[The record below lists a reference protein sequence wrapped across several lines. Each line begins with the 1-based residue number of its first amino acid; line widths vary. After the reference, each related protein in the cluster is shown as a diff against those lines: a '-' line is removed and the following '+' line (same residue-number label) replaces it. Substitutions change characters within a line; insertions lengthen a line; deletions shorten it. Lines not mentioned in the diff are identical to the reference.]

1 MTRSISFMK
10 RRLCSSAEA
19 AASLSPHAAAASGPP
34 WRVGWKGKKSTAATP
49 PASAD
54 VVCSF
59 RGDLQIASCLQTVHN
74 ILNIRLQIWSAVC
87 RLTAGKSKKERKHGD
102 GKEIILVCGQTAH
115 FRRRIIII
123 LICRRY
129 NIHIVC
135 ASRKTHK
142 ICRQVCSQIGA
153 HTYIFWVWE
162 PYLNTHKQSV
172 RRSKDTCQGGPR
184 PEESAQTT
192 QASHL
197 TYI

>member
-19 AASLSPHAAAASGPP
+19 AASLSTHTAAASAMAG
-34 WRVGWKGKKSTAATP
+34 RLEGEKVDSRNT

-129 NIHIVC
+129 IHIVC
-135 ASRKTHK
+135 ASNLYWS
-142 ICRQVCSQIGA
+142 VS
-153 HTYIFWVWE
+153 
-162 PYLNTHKQSV
+162 YL
-172 RRSKDTCQGGPR
+172 SKR
-184 PEESAQTT
+184 E
-192 QASHL
+192 H
-197 TYI
+197 I